1 MTARQKSKLKKVPK
15 EPALETNPEAKEQ
28 KKMVIRTATAEDYRK
43 RAYETVGTFY
53 RFENGK
59 LKP

>member
-1 MTARQKSKLKKVPK
+1 MTERRKFKPKTAAR
-15 EPALETNPEAKEQ
+15 EIAMPAKPESNQ
-28 KKMVIRTATAEDYRK
+28 RKKMVIRSATAEDYRK
-43 RAYETVGTFY
+43 RAYETIGTFY

>member
-15 EPALETNPEAKEQ
+15 EPALETNPEAKQQ
-28 KKMVIRTATAEDYRK
+28 KKMVIRTEPAEDYRM